1 MFDFA
6 IKNSPKKN
14 DAEEWRE
21 LFPTLPTCSV
31 SGSFYDYHI
40 GLHKDAPPPQEAK
53 DLADELM
60 QIMAER
66 KILYQTALYLPDLL
80 YLRLRDSFGAEVF
93 SRVVHPLAEYR
104 YDQRDNRDDQRK
116 D

>member
-6 IKNSPKKN
+6 PKNSTKKN

-21 LFPTLPTCSV
+21 QFPTIPTCSTT
-31 SGSFYDYHI
+31 GSLYDYKI
-40 GLHKDAPPPQEAK
+40 MLDKDAPPPQEAK
-53 DLADELM
+53 DLADEFM

-66 KILYQTALYLPDLL
+66 KIPYQTAMYLPNLL
-80 YLRLRDSFGAEVF
+80 YLRLEHLFTMEVF
-93 SRVVHPLAEYR
+93 FRVVHPLAEYR
-104 YDQRDNRDDQRK
+104 YDQRDDGDDQRK

>member
-6 IKNSPKKN
+6 PKNSTKKN

-21 LFPTLPTCSV
+21 RFPTLPTCSV
-31 SGSFYDYHI
+31 SGSFYDYRI
-40 GLHKDAPPPQEAK
+40 GLHNDSPPPQEAK
-53 DLADELM
+53 DLADEFM
-60 QIMAER
+60 QVMTER
-66 KILYQTALYLPDLL
+66 KIPYQTALYLPDLL
-80 YLRLRDSFGAEVF
+80 YLRLRDSFDAEVF

-104 YDQRDNRDDQRK
+104 YDQGDNRDDQRK

>member
-6 IKNSPKKN
+6 TKNSPKKN

-21 LFPTLPTCSV
+21 QFPTLPTCSV

-40 GLHKDAPPPQEAK
+40 GLHTDAPPPQEAK

-66 KILYQTALYLPDLL
+66 KIPYQTALYLPDLL
-80 YLRLRDSFGAEVF
+80 YLRLRDSFDAEVF